1 MEDPI
6 KSTVRPMIF
15 FISFPHSSI
24 RKESSYGWSEYSYR
38 YLAESIEN
46 YFIENDLNVIIVDSE
61 ETLNSKVK
69 EFEAE
74 YEPIHLIVGPP
85 NSAFTSLFCKNILI
99 FAWEFPDIPCHSVNG
114 DVQNNWL
121 RQFEL
126 FDEIYTLSDFA
137 TNSVRKV
144 HDGIVNTL
152 PIELLQ
158 TANSLK
164 GRIESAA
171 EVYINILN
179 ELAKETSREIVEI
192 KIKDTIS
199 LQAKRFYFIHLNPL
213 IPNRIG
219 LIIRSAYKKFFA
231 TVETE
236 YPDNAH
242 ESEISKVNLEDF
254 CFDKIILSSW
264 LNPFDSR
271 KNFHLL
277 LDTAAE
283 FIKNHESVVLLLK
296 LHCNESSGVKFVTES
311 VRMVAEKYDISP
323 ASFGFIFDYLDEHQ
337 SQLVRSSVNLY
348 LNVSSGEGLCWPVLE
363 HLTVGVPVVIPNNT
377 IFQEYRQSSLIFKF
391 ECDVVSTKFPIN
403 RRNQF
408 DTYTFP
414 PIQKSLRDKLLE
426 GFVNGKKIS
435 ISHDKQLPLNSFLR
449 FDYKDGI
456 LYELF

>member
-6 KSTVRPMIF
+6 KSTDRPIIF

-46 YFIENDLNVIIVDSE
+46 CFIENDLNVTVVDSE

-99 FAWEFPDIPCHSVNG
+99 FAWEFPDIPCYSVNG

-137 TNSVRKV
+137 TKSVRKV

-171 EVYINILN
+171 EVHIKISN
-179 ELAKETSREIVEI
+179 EPHKETSRENVEI
-192 KIKDTIS
+192 KIKGTVLHRI
-199 LQAKRFYFIHLNPL
+199 KRFYFIHLNPY
-213 IPNRIG
+213 IPSRIG
-219 LIIRSAYKKFFA
+219 VIIRSAYKLIFPK
-231 TVETE
+231 VERE
-236 YPDNAH
+236 FPDKAY

-254 CFDKIILSSW
+254 CFDKFILSSW

-271 KNFHLL
+271 KNFYLL

-283 FIKNHESVVLLLK
+283 FIKNHESVVILLK
-296 LHCNESSGVKFVTES
+296 LHCNESSGINFVTES
-311 VRMVAEKYDISP
+311 IRLVAEKYDISP
-323 ASFGFIFDYLDEHQ
+323 ASFGLIFDYLDEHQ
-337 SQLVRSSVNLY
+337 SQLVRSNVNLY
-348 LNVSSGEGLCWPVLE
+348 LNVSSGEGLCLPVLE
-363 HLTVGVPVVIPNNT
+363 HLAIGVPVVIPNNT
-377 IFQEYRQSSLIFKF
+377 IFQEYRQSPLIFKF
-391 ECDVVSTKFPIN
+391 ECDVISTKFPIN
-403 RRNQF
+403 RRNRF

-426 GFVNGKKIS
+426 GFVNGKEIS
-435 ISHDKQLPLNSFLR
+435 ISQEKQLPLNSFLR
-449 FDYKDGI
+449 FNYKDGI